1 MSEYTTVFG
10 SLERFH
16 KGTIDVIDDDPRN
29 YVFSNLFEVARGA
42 AAYERV
48 AVAKNFE
55 YVIEAMR
62 AEGESPWYAA
72 AHDEFVLC
80 MDGEMEVVLVRVAG
94 PPLVDPDAEGAVA
107 LPGLPEGRRMGRIV
121 LRRGHMALLPGG
133 AAYRFHAATPAVGL
147 IQTLDGPVTQH
158 RWADICLTK

>member
-10 SLERFH
+10 SLERFQ
-16 KGTIDVIDDDPRN
+16 KGTIDVINDDPRN

-42 AAYERV
+42 SAYERV

-62 AEGESPWYAA
+62 AEGESPWFAA

-80 MDGEMEVVLVRVAG
+80 MDGELEVALVRVAG

-107 LPGLPEGRRMGRIV
+107 LAGTPEGRRMGRIV
-121 LRRGHMALLPGG
+121 LRRGHMALLPAG
-133 AAYRFHAATPAVGL
+133 AAYRFQATLAVAL
-147 IQTLDGPVTQH
+147 IQTLDGPLTRH

>member
-1 MSEYTTVFG
+1 MSEYTTMFG
-10 SLERFH
+10 SLERFQ
-16 KGTIDVIDDDPRN
+16 KGTIDVIHDDPRN

-42 AAYERV
+42 APYERI

-62 AEGESPWYAA
+62 AEGESPWFAA

-80 MDGEMEVVLVRVAG
+80 MDGELEIVLVRVAG
-94 PPLVDPDAEGAVA
+94 PPLVDPDTEGAVA
-107 LPGLPEGRRMGRIV
+107 LAGTPEGRRMGRIV
-121 LRRGHMALLPGG
+121 LRRGHMALLPAG
-133 AAYRFHAATPAVGL
+133 AAYRFRAATLAVAL
-147 IQTLDGPVTQH
+147 IQTLDGPLTQH